1 MKGAKMVKESPE
13 YVRISQAAAMV
24 LGFKNGL
31 FYRNAKSP
39 CINILLTYTTG
50 CAGNCAYC
58 GLSMKRPGTYSE
70 KSFIRVEWGIYALE
84 EVIVRIGEKIDD
96 VKRVCISMITN
107 RKSVKDTKIITSV
120 IRKALT
126 VPISILAAPTIL
138 GPKDF
143 DEFKKSGADHLG
155 IAVDACTPEL
165 FDRLRGRGVH
175 GPHQWEQYW
184 QSLYRAVEVFGKG
197 NVGVHLIVGLGE
209 TEKQMVEVIQHAH
222 NKGIE
227 THLFS
232 FFPESDSALAHY
244 KPPHI
249 GTYRRIQLARYLI
262 NNNYATINDLMFDEK
277 ERIVRYNIPDNI
289 LNPIIDTGKPF
300 MTSGCPG
307 NDGEVACNR
316 PYSDSLPGENIR
328 NFPFLPDADDLI
340 KIKYEISLFD

>member
-1 MKGAKMVKESPE
+1 MVQESPE

-24 LGFKNGL
+24 LGFKNGR

-39 CINILLTYTTG
+39 CINILLTYNTG

-70 KSFIRVEWGIYALE
+70 KSFIRVEWNIYPLK
-84 EVIVRIGEKIDD
+84 EVIVRIAEKIDD
-96 VKRVCISMITN
+96 IKRVCISMITN
-107 RKSVKDTKIITSV
+107 KKSVKDTKIITSA
-120 IRKALT
+120 IRKEST

-138 GPKDF
+138 GPGDF
-143 DEFKKSGADHLG
+143 DEFKECGADHLG
-155 IAVDACTPEL
+155 IAVDACTPQL

-184 QSLYRAVEVFGKG
+184 QALYKAVEVFGKG

-209 TEKQMVEVIQHAH
+209 TEKQMAEVIQYAH
-222 NKGIE
+222 NRGIE

-232 FFPESDSALAHY
+232 FFPEPDSALVNH

-262 NNNYATINDLMFDEK
+262 NNNYARISDFVFDDK
-277 ERIVRYNIPDNI
+277 ERIVRFNITNEKLDAVV
-289 LNPIIDTGKPF
+289 DTAKPF

-307 NDGEVACNR
+307 IDGEVACNR
-316 PYSDSLPGENIR
+316 PYADSLPGEDIR
-328 NFPFLPDADDLI
+328 NFPFLPNADDLE
-340 KIKYEISLFD
+340 KIRNELCLYN